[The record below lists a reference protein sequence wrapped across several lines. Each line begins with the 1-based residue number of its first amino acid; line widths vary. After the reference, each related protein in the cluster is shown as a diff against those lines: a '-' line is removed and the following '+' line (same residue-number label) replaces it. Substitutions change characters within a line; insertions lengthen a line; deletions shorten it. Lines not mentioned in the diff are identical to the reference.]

1 MNIAE
6 TCFRKST
13 VTLSLAAALLVAGV
27 LSYFKLGRLEDPE
40 FTIRSAQIV
49 AQWPG
54 ATAEEVAECVTDPLE
69 TAAQRL
75 GRVDH
80 VTSVSSPGLSIITV
94 DIRDSFGKEALPQIW
109 DELRRKVADAAS
121 SLPEGCSTPVVND
134 DYGDVYGV
142 LYAIHGDGFSYAE
155 LKDYAKLLRR
165 ELLLC
170 EDVSKIDILGD
181 RQEIVSLEIPRS
193 NVANLGITPQEIAA
207 AVRGRNV
214 PADAGRLQVGDKR
227 IRLTPGGSISCV
239 KDIDDLVLN
248 VTGSNGK
255 SEVVY
260 LGDIANVTRD
270 YVDPPTYI
278 VRYDGKPSI
287 ALGISTAKGGNVLK
301 MGAAVEKRLQELL
314 PETPIGI
321 EIGVISHQAKSVDE
335 AVSGFIVNLVESVLI
350 VIAVLLVTMGFRSGV
365 LIGGVLLLTVM
376 ATVAVMDVMGIMFE
390 RISLGAFIIALGML
404 VDNAIV
410 ICEAVLVA
418 ANRGESRKDAAI
430 AVVRQTLWPLLGATF
445 IAVLSFAPVG
455 ASQDTSGEYCR
466 SLFLVIGISL
476 LLSWVFAIT
485 VTPILA
491 ARFLKS
497 SQTPTPTTSPTDS
510 LSPDPY
516 GGAFFRI
523 YRSFLEWCLAH
534 VGLTWIALGLMVAA
548 SIIGFG
554 HVKRNFFPDSTRPQF
569 MVHVWMPEGV
579 SVHATDAVVGGL
591 TEQVRALDGVTGVSS
606 VTGGG
611 ALRFLLTYAPESPNP
626 AYGVLFVDV
635 DDYTKIPD
643 LMAKIEA
650 DAPALAPDAMVSC
663 QRFVLGPG
671 DAQKIQL
678 RLLGPDPAVL
688 RDFGEQALS
697 TLRAC
702 GGLKE
707 IQSDWRNRA
716 ETIEPIVDEE
726 RARKLGLARADIANA
741 LKANTDG
748 VVLGS
753 YLEGTE
759 SLPIVLRA
767 PKKDRENPDSI
778 GNSWMWCERLGASV
792 PFAQVIDGT
801 RSASEENHLAR
812 RDRLPCL
819 TVKCNPGDDET
830 ADEALARLMPKVEE
844 VVRRLPAGYRA
855 EWGGEYENSSK
866 ANAAIAGKLIP
877 IFAIMALIV
886 LALFNSIRQTLVIFM
901 TLPLIIV
908 GVVAGLLSFGQ
919 PFGFMALLGFLSLVG
934 MQVKNAIVLMDEI
947 NARLAAG
954 DTPYEAVVS
963 AGVSRVRPVANS
975 ALTTVLGMLPLIADA
990 FYAAMA
996 VTIMFGL
1003 AFATVLTMIVV
1014 PVNYVLLF
1022 RVRKG

>member
-6 TCFRKST
+6 SCFRKST

-27 LSYFKLGRLEDPE
+27 LSYFRLGRLEDPE
-40 FTIRSAQIV
+40 FTIRSAQVV
-49 AQWPG
+49 ATWPG
-54 ATAEEVAECVTDPLE
+54 ASAEQVAECVTDPLE
-69 TAAQRL
+69 TAVQRL

-80 VTSVSSPGLSIITV
+80 VTSVSSPGMSIITV
-94 DIRDSFGKEALPQIW
+94 DIRDEFGKDMLPQIW

-121 SLPEGCSTPVVND
+121 DLPEGCSAPVVND
-134 DYGDVYGV
+134 DFGDVYGV

-170 EDVSKIDILGD
+170 TDVSKIDILGD
-181 RQEIVSLEIPRS
+181 RREIVSLEIPRA

-227 IRLTPGGSISCV
+227 TRLTPGGSVSSV

-248 VTGSNGK
+248 VTGADGRP
-255 SEVVY
+255 EVVY
-260 LGDIANVTRD
+260 LGDIARVTRD

-301 MGAAVEKRLQELL
+301 MGASVEKRLQELM

-350 VIAVLLVTMGFRSGV
+350 VIAVLLITMGLRSGV
-365 LIGGVLLLTVM
+365 LIGGILMLTVM
-376 ATVAVMDVMGIMFE
+376 ATVAVMDAMGLMFE

-430 AVVRQTLWPLLGATF
+430 AVVKQTVWPLLGATF

-485 VTPILA
+485 VTPLLA
-491 ARFLKS
+491 AWFLKGAAPKTAGDG
-497 SQTPTPTTSPTDS
+497 QET
-510 LSPDPY
+510 DPY
-516 GGAFFRI
+516 GGLFFRL
-523 YRSFLEWCLAH
+523 YRGFLEWCLAH
-534 VGLTWIALGLMVAA
+534 VGLTWAALGLMVVA
-548 SIIGFG
+548 SVVGFG

-579 SVHATDAVVGGL
+579 SVHATDAAVSRL
-591 TEQVRALDGVTGVSS
+591 TAEVKKLEGVTGVSS

-611 ALRFLLTYAPESPNP
+611 ALRFLLTYAPESPNA

-635 DDYTKIPD
+635 DDYTKIPA
-643 LMAKIEA
+643 LMAQVET
-650 DAPALAPDAMVSC
+650 DAPAIAPDAMVSC

-678 RLLGPDPAVL
+678 RILGPDPAVL
-688 RDFGEQALS
+688 RDFGEKTLS
-697 TLRAC
+697 VLRAC

-716 ETIEPIVDEE
+716 ETIAPVVNEE
-726 RARKLGLARADIANA
+726 RARKLGLSRADIAQA

-748 VVLGS
+748 IVLGS

-767 PKKDRENPDSI
+767 PQQDRDDPDAL

-792 PFAQVIDGT
+792 PFAQVVDGM

-819 TVKCNPGDDET
+819 TVKCNPGDTET
-830 ADEALARLMPKVEE
+830 AAEALGRIMPQVDALMA
-844 VVRRLPAGYRA
+844 RLPAGYRA

-866 ANAAIAGKLIP
+866 ANAAIAGKLVP
-877 IFAIMALIV
+877 IFAIMALVV
-886 LALFNSIRQTLVIFM
+886 LALFNNVRQTLVIFM
-901 TLPLIIV
+901 TLPLIVV
-908 GVVAGLLSFGQ
+908 GVVAGLLAFGQ

-947 NARLAAG
+947 NARLTAG
-954 DTPYEAVVS
+954 DAAYQAVVS

-975 ALTTVLGMLPLIADA
+975 ALTTVLGMLPLVADA

-1003 AFATVLTMIVV
+1003 AFATVLTMLVV

-1022 RVRKG
+1022 RVKKG

>member
-1 MNIAE
+1 MNVAE
-6 TCFRKST
+6 ACFRKST

-27 LSYFKLGRLEDPE
+27 LSYFRLGRLEDPE

-80 VTSVSSPGLSIITV
+80 VSSVSSPGLSIITV
-94 DIRDSFGKEALPQIW
+94 DILDSFGKDELPQIW
-109 DELRRKVADAAS
+109 DELRRKVSDAARD
-121 SLPEGCSTPVVND
+121 LPEGCSAPVVND
-134 DYGDVYGV
+134 DFGDVYGV

-155 LKDYAKLLRR
+155 LKEHAKLLRR

-181 RQEIVSLEIPRS
+181 RQEIVSLEIPRA

-214 PADAGRLQVGDKR
+214 PTDAGRLQVGDKR

-248 VTGSNGK
+248 VTGSDGK
-255 SEVVY
+255 GEVVY
-260 LGDIANVTRD
+260 LGDIAYVKRD
-270 YVDPPTYI
+270 YADPPTYI

-287 ALGISTAKGGNVLK
+287 ALGISTATGGNVLR

-350 VIAVLLVTMGFRSGV
+350 VIAVLLITMGLRSGI
-365 LIGGVLLLTVM
+365 LIGGILMLTVM

-430 AVVRQTLWPLLGATF
+430 AVVKQTVWPLLGATF

-485 VTPILA
+485 VTPLLA
-491 ARFLKS
+491 SWFLKGS
-497 SQTPTPTTSPTDS
+497 AAKANAAS
-510 LSPDPY
+510 DPY
-516 GGAFFRI
+516 GGTFFRL
-523 YRSFLEWCLAH
+523 YRAFLEWCLAH

-548 SIIGFG
+548 SVLGFG

-579 SVHATDAVVGGL
+579 SVHATDGIVTELTDRIRGL
-591 TEQVRALDGVTGVSS
+591 EGVTGVSS

-635 DDYTKIPD
+635 DDYTRIPA

-650 DAPALAPDAMVSC
+650 EAPALAPDAMVSC

-688 RDFGEQALS
+688 RDFGERTLS
-697 TLRAC
+697 ALRAC

-726 RARKLGLARADIANA
+726 RARKLGLARADIATA

-748 VVLGS
+748 IVLGS

-792 PFAQVIDGT
+792 PFAQVIDGM

-812 RDRLPCL
+812 RDRLSCL
-819 TVKCNPGDDET
+819 TVKCNPGDGET
-830 ADEALARLMPKVEE
+830 ADEALARLMPKVNE
-844 VVRRLPAGYRA
+844 VVGALPAGYRA

-866 ANAAIAGKLIP
+866 ANAAIAGKLLP
-877 IFAIMALIV
+877 IFAVMALVV
-886 LALFNSIRQTLVIFM
+886 LALFNSLRQTAVIFM

-954 DTPYEAVVS
+954 DAPYQAVVS

-1014 PVNYVLLF
+1014 PVNYVLVF
-1022 RVRKG
+1022 RVKKG

>member
-94 DIRDSFGKEALPQIW
+94 DIRDSFGKDELPQIW
-109 DELRRKVADAAS
+109 DELRRKVADAARE
-121 SLPEGCSTPVVND
+121 LPEGCSAPVVND
-134 DYGDVYGV
+134 DFGDVYGV

-170 EDVSKIDILGD
+170 DDVSKIDILGD
-181 RQEIVSLEIPRS
+181 RQEIVSLEIPRA

-214 PADAGRLQVGDKR
+214 PAEAGRLQVGDKR

-248 VTGSNGK
+248 VTGSDGAT
-255 SEVVY
+255 EVVY
-260 LGDIANVTRD
+260 LGDIASVTRD
-270 YVDPPTYI
+270 YADPPTYV

-301 MGAAVEKRLQELL
+301 MGASVEKRLRELL
-314 PETPIGI
+314 PETPVGI
-321 EIGVISHQAKSVDE
+321 EIGVISHQAKSVDA

-350 VIAVLLVTMGFRSGV
+350 VIAVLLITMGLRSGV
-365 LIGGVLLLTVM
+365 LIGGILMLTVM
-376 ATVAVMDVMGIMFE
+376 ATVAVMDAMGLMFE

-418 ANRGESRKDAAI
+418 ANRGESRKDAAV
-430 AVVRQTLWPLLGATF
+430 AVVRQTVWPLLGATF

-485 VTPILA
+485 VTPLLA
-491 ARFLKS
+491 ARFLKGAA
-497 SQTPTPTTSPTDS
+497 TPPGAPAAEA
-510 LSPDPY
+510 DPY
-516 GGAFFRI
+516 GGLFFRL
-523 YRSFLEWCLAH
+523 YRGFLEWCLAH
-534 VGLTWIALGLMVAA
+534 VGLTWAALGLLVAA
-548 SIIGFG
+548 SVIGFG

-579 SVHATDAVVGGL
+579 SVQATDDAVTRLTDAVKK
-591 TEQVRALDGVTGVSS
+591 LDGVTGVSS

-635 DDYTKIPD
+635 DDYTRIPA
-643 LMAKIEA
+643 LMAGIET
-650 DAPALAPDAMVSC
+650 DAPAIAPDAMVSC

-678 RLLGPDPAVL
+678 RILGPDPSVL
-688 RDFGEQALS
+688 RSFGERTLGV
-697 TLRAC
+697 LRAC

-716 ETIEPIVDEE
+716 ETIEPVVNEE
-726 RARKLGLARADIANA
+726 RARKLGLARADIATA

-748 VVLGS
+748 IVLGS

-792 PFAQVIDGT
+792 PFAQVIDGM
-801 RSASEENHLAR
+801 RSGSEENHLAR

-819 TVKCNPGDDET
+819 TVKCNPGDTET
-830 ADEALARLMPKVEE
+830 AAEALGRIMPQVDALMAS
-844 VVRRLPAGYRA
+844 LPAGYRA

-866 ANAAIAGKLIP
+866 ANAAIAGKLVP
-877 IFAIMALIV
+877 IFAIMALVV
-886 LALFNSIRQTLVIFM
+886 LALFNNVRQTLVIFM
-901 TLPLIIV
+901 TLPLIVV
-908 GVVAGLLSFGQ
+908 GVVAGLLAFGQ

-947 NARLAAG
+947 NARLTAG
-954 DTPYEAVVS
+954 DTAYQAVVS

-975 ALTTVLGMLPLIADA
+975 ALTTVLGMLPLVADA

-1022 RVRKG
+1022 RVKKG

>member
-1 MNIAE
+1 MNVAE

-27 LSYFKLGRLEDPE
+27 LSYFRLGRLEDPE

-80 VTSVSSPGLSIITV
+80 VSSVSSPGLSIITV
-94 DIRDSFGKEALPQIW
+94 DILDSFGKDELPQIW
-109 DELRRKVADAAS
+109 DELRRKVSDAARD
-121 SLPEGCSTPVVND
+121 LPEGCSAPVVND
-134 DYGDVYGV
+134 DFGDVYGV

-155 LKDYAKLLRR
+155 LKEHAKLLRR

-181 RQEIVSLEIPRS
+181 RQEIVSLEIPRA

-248 VTGSNGK
+248 VTGSDGK
-255 SEVVY
+255 GEVVY
-260 LGDIANVTRD
+260 LGDIAYVKRD
-270 YVDPPTYI
+270 YADPPTYI

-287 ALGISTAKGGNVLK
+287 ALGISTAKGGNVLR

-350 VIAVLLVTMGFRSGV
+350 VIAVLLITMGLRSGI
-365 LIGGVLLLTVM
+365 LIGGILMLTVM

-430 AVVRQTLWPLLGATF
+430 AVVKQTVWPLLGATF

-485 VTPILA
+485 VTPLLA
-491 ARFLKS
+491 AWFLKGS
-497 SQTPTPTTSPTDS
+497 AAKANAAS
-510 LSPDPY
+510 DPY
-516 GGAFFRI
+516 GGTFFRL
-523 YRSFLEWCLAH
+523 YRAFLEWCLAH

-548 SIIGFG
+548 SVLGFG

-579 SVHATDAVVGGL
+579 SVHATDGIVTELTDRIRGL
-591 TEQVRALDGVTGVSS
+591 EGVTGVSS

-635 DDYTKIPD
+635 DDYTRIPA

-650 DAPALAPDAMVSC
+650 EAPALAPDAMVSC

-688 RDFGEQALS
+688 RDFGERTLS
-697 TLRAC
+697 ALRAC

-726 RARKLGLARADIANA
+726 RARKLGLARADIATA

-748 VVLGS
+748 IVLGS

-792 PFAQVIDGT
+792 PFAQVIDGM

-812 RDRLPCL
+812 RDRLSCL
-819 TVKCNPGDDET
+819 TVKCNPGDGET
-830 ADEALARLMPKVEE
+830 ADEALARLMPKVNE
-844 VVRRLPAGYRA
+844 VVGALPAGYRA

-866 ANAAIAGKLIP
+866 ANAAIAGKLLP
-877 IFAIMALIV
+877 IFAVMALVV
-886 LALFNSIRQTLVIFM
+886 LALFNSLRQTAVIFM

-954 DTPYEAVVS
+954 DAPYQAVVS

-1014 PVNYVLLF
+1014 PVNYVLIF
-1022 RVRKG
+1022 RVKKG

>member
-6 TCFRKST
+6 SCFRKST
-13 VTLSLAAALLVAGV
+13 VTLSLAAALMVAGV

-40 FTIRSAQIV
+40 FTIRSAQVV

-54 ATAEEVAECVTDPLE
+54 ATAEEVAERVTDQLE
-69 TAAQRL
+69 TAVQRL

-80 VTSVSSPGLSIITV
+80 VTSVSSPGMSIITV
-94 DIRDSFGKEALPQIW
+94 DIRDTFGKEELPQIW
-109 DELRRKVADAAS
+109 DELRRKVSDAAS
-121 SLPEGCSTPVVND
+121 GLPDGCSAPVVND

-142 LYAIHGDGFSYAE
+142 LYAIHGDGFSLAE
-155 LKDYAKLLRR
+155 LKDHAKLLRR

-170 EDVSKIDILGD
+170 DDVSKVDILGD
-181 RQEIVSLEIPRS
+181 RQEIVSLEISRAK
-193 NVANLGITPQEIAA
+193 VANLGITPQEIAA
-207 AVRGRNV
+207 ALRGWNV
-214 PADAGRLQVGDKR
+214 PADAGRLQVGDRR
-227 IRLTPGGSISCV
+227 IRLTPGGAVGSV
-239 KDIDDLVLN
+239 KDIEGIVLN
-248 VTGSNGK
+248 TTGADGK
-255 SEVVY
+255 TDIVY
-260 LGDIANVTRD
+260 LGDVARVTRD
-270 YVDPPTYI
+270 YVDPPQCI
-278 VRYDGKPSI
+278 VRYDGKPSV

-301 MGAAVEKRLQELL
+301 MGASVERRMRELL

-321 EIGVISHQAKSVDE
+321 EIGVISHQAKSVDA

-350 VIAVLLVTMGFRSGV
+350 VIAVLLITMGLRSGI

-376 ATVAVMDVMGIMFE
+376 ATVAVMDLMGIMFE

-418 ANRGESRKDAAI
+418 ANRGESRKDAAV
-430 AVVRQTLWPLLGATF
+430 AVVRQTVWPLLGATV
-445 IAVLSFAPVG
+445 IAILSFAPVG
-455 ASQDTSGEYCR
+455 ASQDSSGEYCR

-491 ARFLKS
+491 AKFLKGS
-497 SQTPTPTTSPTDS
+497 APAASAAAS
-510 LSPDPY
+510 DPY
-516 GGAFFRI
+516 GGLFFRL
-523 YRSFLEWCLAH
+523 YRRFLEWCLAH
-534 VGLTWIALGLMVAA
+534 VGVTWAVLGLMVAA
-548 SIIGFG
+548 AVVGFG
-554 HVKRNFFPDSTRPQF
+554 RVARNFFPDSTRPQF

-579 SVHATDAVVGGL
+579 DIKATDAVVRKLTDEVKGL
-591 TEQVRALDGVTGVSS
+591 EGVTGVSS

-611 ALRFLLTYAPESPNP
+611 ALRFLLTYSPESPNP

-635 DDYTKIPD
+635 DDYTRIPA
-643 LMAKIEA
+643 LMEKVEA
-650 DAPALAPDAMVSC
+650 AAPALAPDAMVSC

-678 RLLGPDPAVL
+678 RLMGPEPAVL
-688 RDFGEQALS
+688 RDFGERVLGVFRS
-697 TLRAC
+697 C

-716 ETIEPIVDEE
+716 ETIEPVVNKE
-726 RARKLGLARADIANA
+726 RARKLGLARADIAVA

-748 VVLGS
+748 NVLGS

-759 SLPIVLRA
+759 TLPIVLRA

-778 GNSWMWCERLGASV
+778 GSSWMWCERLGVSV
-792 PFAQVIDGT
+792 PFAQVVDGM
-801 RSASEENHLAR
+801 RCSSEENHLAR

-819 TVKCNPGDDET
+819 TVKCNPRDGET
-830 ADEALARLMPKVEE
+830 ADAALSRIMPKVEE
-844 VVRRLPAGYRA
+844 VVKTLPAGFRA
-855 EWGGEYENSSK
+855 EWGGEYENSNK
-866 ANAAIAGKLIP
+866 ANEAIGGKLLP
-877 IFAIMALIV
+877 IFAIMALVV
-886 LALFNSIRQTLVIFM
+886 LSLFNSVRQTLVIFM
-901 TLPLIIV
+901 TLPLIVI
-908 GVVAGLLSFGQ
+908 GVVAGLLTFGQ

-954 DTPYEAVVS
+954 DSPYQAVVS

-1014 PVNYVLLF
+1014 PVNYILVF
-1022 RVRKG
+1022 RVKRMI

>member
-1 MNIAE
+1 MNVAE
-6 TCFRKST
+6 ACFRKST

-27 LSYFKLGRLEDPE
+27 LSYFRLGRLEDPE

-80 VTSVSSPGLSIITV
+80 VSSVSSPGLSIITV
-94 DIRDSFGKEALPQIW
+94 DILDSFGKDELPQIW
-109 DELRRKVADAAS
+109 DELRRKVSDAARD
-121 SLPEGCSTPVVND
+121 LPEGCSAPVVND
-134 DYGDVYGV
+134 DFGDVYGV

-155 LKDYAKLLRR
+155 LKEHAKLLRR

-181 RQEIVSLEIPRS
+181 RQEIVSLEIPRA

-248 VTGSNGK
+248 VTGSDGK
-255 SEVVY
+255 GEVVY
-260 LGDIANVTRD
+260 LGDIAYVKRD
-270 YVDPPTYI
+270 YADPPTYI

-287 ALGISTAKGGNVLK
+287 ALGISTAKGGNVLR

-350 VIAVLLVTMGFRSGV
+350 VIAVLLITMGLRSGI
-365 LIGGVLLLTVM
+365 LIGGILMLTVM

-430 AVVRQTLWPLLGATF
+430 AVVKQTVWPLLGATF

-485 VTPILA
+485 VTPLLA
-491 ARFLKS
+491 AWFLKGS
-497 SQTPTPTTSPTDS
+497 AAKANAVS
-510 LSPDPY
+510 DPY
-516 GGAFFRI
+516 GGTFFRL
-523 YRSFLEWCLAH
+523 YRAFLEWCLAH

-548 SIIGFG
+548 SVLGFG

-579 SVHATDAVVGGL
+579 SVHATDGVVTELTDRIRGL
-591 TEQVRALDGVTGVSS
+591 EGVTGVSS

-635 DDYTKIPD
+635 DDYTRIPA

-650 DAPALAPDAMVSC
+650 EAPALAPDAMVSC

-688 RDFGEQALS
+688 RDFGERTLS
-697 TLRAC
+697 ALRAC

-726 RARKLGLARADIANA
+726 RARKLGLARADIATA

-748 VVLGS
+748 IVLGS

-792 PFAQVIDGT
+792 PFAQVIDGM

-812 RDRLPCL
+812 RDRLSCL
-819 TVKCNPGDDET
+819 TVKCNPGDGET
-830 ADEALARLMPKVEE
+830 ADEALARLMPKVNE
-844 VVRRLPAGYRA
+844 VVGALPAGYRA

-866 ANAAIAGKLIP
+866 ANAAIAGKLLP
-877 IFAIMALIV
+877 IFAVMALVV
-886 LALFNSIRQTLVIFM
+886 LALFNSLRQTAVIFM

-954 DTPYEAVVS
+954 DAPYQAVVS

-1014 PVNYVLLF
+1014 PVNYVLIF
-1022 RVRKG
+1022 RVKKG